1 MLDVVN
7 PVSDPAATPPG
18 TPPRRSRDRRAPRER
33 AGAAPKPADAAHGSA
48 SAAAGPLHGA
58 TGSARSVRRRHDR
71 EILALALPAFGA
83 LVAEPLF
90 VMVDSAVV
98 GHLGTAQLAGLG
110 VAATLLATAVN
121 VFVFLAYAT
130 TAAVSRRLGA
140 GDLRAALR
148 QGIDGIW
155 LGLLLGVLVVA
166 VVLPGAPALV
176 DLFGASRTAAP
187 YAITYLR
194 ISALGIPAMLVVLA
208 ATGVLRGLQDTRTPL
223 YVAVAGFTANAA
235 LNATLV
241 YGAGLGIAGSAW
253 GTVIA
258 QNAMAAVYLRVVI
271 RGVLRHAADGAD
283 GADGADSVNSTDNGE
298 VRGRGADGGEGGRG
312 ATPARPTLWKLLR
325 PDAAGIQACA
335 RAGFPLLVRA
345 LSIRLVLVIATAV
358 AARLGDAQIA
368 AHQITLTVWMLLAF
382 ALDAIAIAGQ
392 AIIGRYLGADDAA
405 GAAAMCRRM
414 IQWGVACGIVLG
426 VLVAA
431 GSPLIGPMFSSDPA
445 VRGALSAALLVVAV
459 AQPVCGVVFVLDG
472 VLMGAGDGPYL
483 AWSMLVTLAV
493 FAPAALAVPA
503 LGAGLTGLWWAMTLM
518 MLTRLA
524 ALWLRARSGR
534 WAVTGAAR

>member
-1 MLDVVN
+1 MLDAVN

-223 YVAVAGFTANAA
+223 YVAIAGFTANAA

-283 GADGADSVNSTDNGE
+283 GADSVNSTDRGE
-298 VRGRGADGGEGGRG
+298 VRGRGADGGRGGRG
-312 ATPARPTLWKLLR
+312 ATPARPALWKLLR
-325 PDAAGIQACA
+325 PDAAGIRACA